1 MARAIK
7 VGSCLK
13 LGAFPDSKTSV
24 LLIRCRSS
32 YFLRTFQTSSLALA
46 EHKLQCQV
54 AAHNSDKTKMLDG
67 VVTAPWY
74 GLCLYFF
81 RYGYLHVYSSA
92 LPLVFV
98 VLPGLWA
105 PVVSPLAH
113 AAMHLLEG
121 APMTKIS
128 LSRCTAVSPQIH
140 CDVAPVYMAHILY
153 F

>member
-1 MARAIK
+1 M
-7 VGSCLK
+7 VW
-13 LGAFPDSKTSV
+13 TV
-24 LLIRCRSS
+24 LCNF
-32 YFLRTFQTSSLALA
+32 FL
-46 EHKLQCQV
+46 
-54 AAHNSDKTKMLDG
+54 
-67 VVTAPWY
+67 
-74 GLCLYFF
+74 
-81 RYGYLHVYSSA
+81 YGYLHVYSSA

-121 APMTKIS
+121 ATLTKIS
-128 LSRCTAVSPQIH
+128 VSRCTDVSPQIH

>member
-1 MARAIK
+1 
-7 VGSCLK
+7 
-13 LGAFPDSKTSV
+13 
-24 LLIRCRSS
+24 
-32 YFLRTFQTSSLALA
+32 
-46 EHKLQCQV
+46 
-54 AAHNSDKTKMLDG
+54 MLDG

-81 RYGYLHVYSSA
+81 LYGYLHVYSSA

-121 APMTKIS
+121 ATMTKIS
-128 LSRCTAVSPQIH
+128 VSRCTAVSPQIH
-140 CDVAPVYMAHILY
+140 CDVGPVYMAHILY